1 MSLLSRFVV
10 FVPACLLCPILQAK
24 FDENK
29 TAWNTEIRSY
39 LQQNGISVIQMPC
52 SETSFQSPH
61 SGMGRKPHGV
71 SFYEKLPGYTEHS
84 RTLAHGVADQIQ
96 DLITNGYSVV
106 ILGIEHSPS
115 CAVSYIY
122 MGPGRGPVHRS
133 GIFIQALRDELNA
146 RNINVPMIGINRR
159 FPKKAI
165 SELCNVLQTHI

>member
-1 MSLLSRFVV
+1 MSLQNKFVV

-39 LQQNGISVIQMPC
+39 LQQNEISVIQMPC

-71 SFYEKLPGYTEHS
+71 SFYEKLPGYVEHS
-84 RTLAHGVADQIQ
+84 KKLAHEVAAQIQ
-96 DLITNGYSVV
+96 DLITHGYSVAIMGV
-106 ILGIEHSPS
+106 EHSPS

-122 MGPGRGPVHRS
+122 MGPGRGTVHRS

-146 RNINVPMIGINRR
+146 RNISVPMIGINRR

-165 SELCNVLQTHI
+165 SELRKIFTDT